1 MKKKRKKK
9 AEKEDPKKQ
18 KDLILA
24 AIFSGAPPGPH
35 KCPVGHRKE
44 AQGWLASKKGVYCA
58 HCEVERLLEKTKYKK
73 LTVEI
78 SNLRTDLKDLQTRL
92 GHIVSEVLTL

>member
-1 MKKKRKKK
+1 MKKKRKEK
-9 AEKEDPKKQ
+9 AKKEDPKKIEES
-18 KDLILA
+18 ILA
-24 AIFSGAPPGPH
+24 AITGAPPGPR

-78 SNLRTDLKDLQTRL
+78 SNLRKDLKNLQTKL